1 MEASVNQRKRIL
13 TNVFWSLLGKAVSML
28 AALVVGI
35 LVARYLGPA
44 RYGLMNYVISYVTL
58 FTILSYFG
66 LDEIEIRELSRRPDE
81 RDSILGTAFR
91 LRLLLSS
98 VTYLLVLVVTW
109 LTESEAAT
117 RWMIAVYAL
126 MLFSGTFNVIRNYF
140 TSIVFNE
147 YVVKSEI
154 VRTLLGS
161 LIKIVLL
168 LAKAPLPL
176 FVAAC
181 CFETFLVASGY
192 VISYRIKAGSL
203 RSWSWN
209 SQTALYLL
217 KESLPLLLSGAA
229 VILYQRIDQVM
240 IGKMLDD
247 ASVGYYATAGMFV
260 GVILFLPQVLTQ
272 TVTPILIRIRE
283 QEESAIYAQ
292 KKEQFVGI
300 VVWLSILLS
309 LGTCLLSYWL
319 IALTYGQEYLA
330 AVSVLQILSWKTVGM
345 ALGSSSGQII
355 IMERIQK
362 WAVIRNLMA
371 CVVCIGFN
379 YLLIPRYGIIGSA
392 WVSLITVVV
401 AGCLGNAII
410 PPYREVFKMQLKAL
424 FLGWKELPYLKSYL
438 KK

>member
-1 MEASVNQRKRIL
+1 M
-13 TNVFWSLLGKAVSML
+13 
-28 AALVVGI
+28 
-35 LVARYLGPA
+35 
-44 RYGLMNYVISYVTL
+44 
-58 FTILSYFG
+58 
-66 LDEIEIRELSRRPDE
+66 
-81 RDSILGTAFR
+81 GTSFR
-91 LRLLLSS
+91 LRLLLST
-98 VTYLLVLVVTW
+98 VTYLLLVVVTW
-109 LTESEAAT
+109 LSEGDPAT

-154 VRTLLGS
+154 ARTLLGS

-168 LAKAPLPL
+168 LVKAPLSL

-192 VISYRIKAGSL
+192 LISYRIKAGSI
-203 RSWSWN
+203 RDWTWD
-209 SQTALYLL
+209 SQTAGFLL

-260 GVILFLPQVLTQ
+260 SVILFLPQVLTQ

-283 QEESAIYAQ
+283 QQEPVTYER

-300 VVWLSILLS
+300 VVWLSILLA
-309 LGTCLLSYWL
+309 LGTCLLAYWL
-319 IALTYGQEYLA
+319 IALTYGQAYLA
-330 AVSVLQILSWKTVGM
+330 AVPVLQILSWKTVGM

-355 IMERIQK
+355 IMEGIQK

-379 YLLIPRYGIIGSA
+379 YLLIPRYGIVGSA
-392 WVSLITVVV
+392 WVSLITVAV
-401 AGCLGNAII
+401 AGCLGNAAI
-410 PPYREVFKMQLKAL
+410 PPYRDVFKMQLRAL
-424 FLGWKELPYLKSYL
+424 FFGWKELPYLKSYL